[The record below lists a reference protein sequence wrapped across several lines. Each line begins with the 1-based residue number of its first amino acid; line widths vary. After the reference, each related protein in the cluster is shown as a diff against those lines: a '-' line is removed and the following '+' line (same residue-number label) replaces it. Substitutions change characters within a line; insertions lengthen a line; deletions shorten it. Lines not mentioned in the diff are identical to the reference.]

1 MGCSEANQ
9 SPDPE
14 YSHPVAEVYQAL
26 FKQAND
32 GLFVVNDAG
41 SFVDVNDAACQ
52 MTDYPHETLAMLC
65 LADLFPGSDFLRRPF
80 PPSSRAILH
89 DKNGRTFPVDI
100 ETRPL
105 VNDTL
110 FVVRTAVSHPVT
122 TAAPDQP
129 RTLNTQ
135 RDEQALQP
143 QLVQIAATVPGM
155 ICSFKL
161 RADGSACMPYTS
173 PALDE
178 IYGLDAAQLAQNAA
192 SLFAIIHPQDLPHV
206 EKTVAESARTMTV
219 WHAEYRVQHPRRGEI
234 WIEGR
239 SMPQR
244 QDDGSILWHG
254 FVQDIS
260 ERKRTEQ
267 AVTLMVDIQK
277 QIALLSNLEDI
288 YRFVGEKVQELVG
301 DCYTGASILDDK
313 LQAMRI
319 IGLYGLG
326 RRYKNLVRRSK
337 VDPYKI
343 IYPLAEMTPE
353 EIRTFRSGHLETF
366 EGGLYALLARKI
378 PKAICEA
385 VEKQLKITAIYT
397 MGFVWDNQHFGGLTI
412 LAKKDIT
419 PYREMIE
426 TTMNQAA
433 VVIKRVKA
441 ENALR
446 DSEEKMRLFIEHAP
460 ASLAM
465 FDSDMRYLFVSN
477 RWVSDYSL
485 ATRNI
490 IGKSHYDIFPEIT
503 EHWKLAHRR
512 GMAGEVIRNNE
523 DTFLRADGTV
533 QWLRWEVRPWYDT
546 NGVIGGIVIFSEDIT
561 ERRQTRQELE
571 DLQGILTAAEK
582 VAGIGSWKWD
592 LKTQKVVWSDEMF
605 RLFGVDRENFDG
617 DLNRVIN
624 SRIHPDDIEAVN
636 QSNRNVLEAY
646 KPTPTEYRIV
656 LPDGTQRTVWAEGQ
670 LMNDRDGRP
679 AYLVG
684 YVQDIT
690 KRKEAEAIIDRLN
703 RRMEL
708 ILNSAGEGIYG
719 TDTNGRITFINPAM
733 AALLGWEPA
742 DLIGQNAH
750 HRFHHTRPNG
760 RAYPAAECIIHLA
773 MLNGQT
779 YHADDDI
786 YWHKDGS
793 PLAVEF
799 TSNPIWE
806 KGQIV
811 GTVIVARDITE
822 RKQAAEEQAKLGEQL
837 RQSQKMEGIG
847 RLAGGIAHDFNNQ
860 LTIIQIYCDLMRN
873 QMSDTDPLLPKLEQ
887 IYQASEHAVG
897 LTTQL
902 LAFSR
907 KQLLQPVSL
916 NLNNLIGNLKSML
929 PRMIGEDIT
938 LNTVLQPDL
947 WLVKADPG
955 QIEQVIMN
963 LTVNAR
969 DAMPT
974 GGILTMETSN
984 QVFDGS
990 IKDAHLDA
998 PLGAC
1003 VMMAITDTG
1012 HGMDGA
1018 TKKQIFEPFFT
1029 TKQPG
1034 KGTGLGLSTV
1044 HGIIKQSGGAIFV
1057 YSELDK
1063 GTTFKIYLP
1072 ADASAI
1078 NKPTQPPPIVP
1089 LSRGNETI
1097 LLVED
1102 EDGVRNLVHL
1112 TLDEMGYTVLEANE
1126 PNLAIDLVKKSH
1138 TPIDLLLT
1146 DVVMPHM
1153 SGRELAETL
1162 SPLYPQMKVLY
1173 MSGYLDDAVM
1183 RHGLLTAQVEFL
1195 SKPFTRSILVAK
1207 VREVLDK

>member
-1 MGCSEANQ
+1 MGRSEDKQ

-14 YSHPVAEVYQAL
+14 YSYPVAEIYQAL
-26 FKQAND
+26 FKQASD
-32 GLFVVNDAG
+32 SLFVVDDAG
-41 SFVDVNDAACQ
+41 SFLDVNNAACQ
-52 MTDYPHETLAMLC
+52 MIGYSREALATLC
-65 LADLFPGSDFLRRPF
+65 LADLFSGSDFPKRPF
-80 PPSSRAILH
+80 PPSFRAILH
-89 DKNGRTFPVDI
+89 NKDGRTVPVDI

-105 VNDTL
+105 GNDTL
-110 FVVRTAVSHPVT
+110 FVVHTAVTHPLT
-122 TAAPDQP
+122 TTTPDQAHS
-129 RTLNTQ
+129 LNAQ
-135 RDEQALQP
+135 HDEQALQT

-161 RADGSACMPYTS
+161 RADGSTCMPYTS
-173 PALDE
+173 PALYE
-178 IYGLDAAQLAQNAA
+178 IYGLDAAQLAQTAA
-192 SLFAIIHPQDLPHV
+192 PLFAIIHPQDLPHV
-206 EKTVAESARTMTV
+206 EKTIAESARNMTV

-254 FVQDIS
+254 FIQDIS

-267 AVTLMVDIQK
+267 AVNLMVGLQK

-288 YRFVGEKVQELVG
+288 YRFVGEKIQELVD
-301 DCYTGASILDDK
+301 DCYTGASIFDEK

-326 RRYKNLVRRSK
+326 RRYNNLVHRSK
-337 VDPYKI
+337 FDPYNI
-343 IYPLAEMTPE
+343 IYPLADMTPE
-353 EIRTFRSGHLETF
+353 EIRTYRSGHLETF
-366 EGGLYALLARKI
+366 EGGLYAVLARKI
-378 PKAICEA
+378 PKKLCEA
-385 VEKQLKITAIYT
+385 VEKQLKITTIYT

-412 LAKKDIT
+412 LAKKDIS
-419 PYREMIE
+419 PYRELIE
-426 TTMNQAA
+426 TIMNQAA
-433 VVIKRVKA
+433 IVIKRVKA
-441 ENALR
+441 EDALR

-465 FDSDMRYLFVSN
+465 FDTDMRYLFVSN

-490 IGKSHYDIFPEIT
+490 IGQSHYDIFPEIT
-503 EHWKLAHRR
+503 EQWKLAHRR

-523 DTFLRADGTV
+523 DKFLRADGTV

-561 ERRQTRQELE
+561 ERKQTRQEL
-571 DLQGILTAAEK
+571 DNLQGILTAAEK

-617 DLNRVIN
+617 DVNRVIN
-624 SRIHPDDIEAVN
+624 SRIHPDDIETVN
-636 QSNRNVLEAY
+636 QSNRNVLEDY

-670 LMNDRDGRP
+670 LMNDQDGRP
-679 AYLVG
+679 VSLVG

-719 TDTNGRITFINPAM
+719 TDINGRITFINPAM
-733 AALLGWEPA
+733 ATMLGWEPA
-742 DLIGQNAH
+742 NLIGQNAH
-750 HRFHHTRPNG
+750 HKFHHTLPNG
-760 RAYPAAECIIHLA
+760 RAYPAAECTIHRA

-779 YHADDDI
+779 YHSDDDI

-799 TSNPIWE
+799 TSTPIWE
-806 KGQIV
+806 EGQIA

-822 RKQAAEEQAKLGEQL
+822 RKQAAEEQARLEEQL

-860 LTIIQIYCDLMRN
+860 LTIIQIYCELMRN

-887 IYQASEHAVG
+887 IYQASQHAVG

-916 NLNNLIGNLKSML
+916 NLNSLIGNLKSML
-929 PRMIGEDIT
+929 SRMIGEDIT
-938 LNTVLQPDL
+938 LNTVLQPEV
-947 WLVKADPG
+947 WPVKADPG

-984 QVFDGS
+984 QIFDGS
-990 IKDAHLDA
+990 IKGAHLDA
-998 PLGAC
+998 PLGPC

-1012 HGMDGA
+1012 HGMDAA

-1057 YSELDK
+1057 YSELEK

-1072 ADASAI
+1072 ADVGVI
-1078 NKPTQPPPIVP
+1078 NKPTQPSPVVP

-1102 EDGVRNLVHL
+1102 EDAVRNLVHL
-1112 TLDEMGYTVLEANE
+1112 TLDEMGYTVLEAND
-1126 PNLAIDLVKKSH
+1126 PNLAIDLVETSQ

-1162 SPLYPQMKVLY
+1162 TPRYPKMKVLY

-1195 SKPFTRSILVAK
+1195 PKPFTRSTLVAK